1 MKKILDIKVK
11 NITFTS
17 KYLAGLEDGMTNPPE
32 IQALEP
38 WDDGGLESTLEID
51 MDDDELLFDEI
62 ADNGVDADEEQ
73 FDSSSGIASWRR
85 IEMAKEDKYLQSVL
99 ADLDDYYDF
108 DDSADDMVAGG
119 SH

>member
-1 MKKILDIKVK
+1 
-11 NITFTS
+11 
-17 KYLAGLEDGMTNPPE
+17 MTNPPE

-51 MDDDELLFDEI
+51 MDDDELLFEDI
-62 ADNGVDADEEQ
+62 ADNDLDADDEQ
-73 FDSSSGIASWRR
+73 IDSASGIASWRR

-108 DDSADDMVAGG
+108 DDSADDMVAGS